1 MDAFS
6 IPPAVDGAAVFLF
19 SITGALAAT
28 RRGYDVVG
36 LVFLAVAAGLGGG
49 LLRDGLLLQD
59 GPPAALRDSTYAA
72 AVLGGC
78 IVTWLFHARVERLSG
93 PFLVLDAIGTA
104 AYGVV
109 GASKALA
116 AGLPPAA
123 CVFVGVVNAVGGGV
137 IRDVLVR
144 EEPLILKP
152 GQFYA
157 VASAMGV
164 SLFVALKVLVD
175 CPLYAAAGAGIT
187 LTLVLRLL
195 SLRLNW
201 TTRAIRPPDAD
212 G

>member
-1 MDAFS
+1 MDAFA
-6 IPPAVDGAAVFLF
+6 IPPAVDAAAVFLF

-36 LVFLAVAAGLGGG
+36 LVVLAVAAGLGGG
-49 LLRDGLLLQD
+49 LLRDGLLLQE
-59 GPPAALRDSTYAA
+59 GPPAALRDGTYAA

-78 IVTWLFHARVERLSG
+78 LVTWLFHSRVEKLGG
-93 PFLVLDAIGTA
+93 PFLVLDALGTA

-116 AGLPPAA
+116 AGLAPAA
-123 CVFVGVVNAVGGGV
+123 CVFAGVVNAVGGGI

-164 SLFVALKVLVD
+164 SLFVALKVLLE
-175 CPLYAAAGAGIT
+175 CPVATAAAAGIV
-187 LTLVLRLL
+187 LTLALRLL

-201 TTRAIRPPDAD
+201 TTRAIRPQAPDR
-212 G
+212 